1 MRVRVCDLNNS
12 EVGEFLGALGE
23 QKHKLTNI
31 VFETHVRKLREK
43 GAGVQVKSKEEID
56 EYLNAL

>member
-12 EVGEFLGALGE
+12 EVGEFLEALGE

-43 GAGVQVKSKEEID
+43 GAMIHVKSREEIG
-56 EYLNAL
+56 EYLKVL